1 MDTNLILS
9 LIANILLLAIQ
20 MWALCG
26 IRNKRYIFKYYTYL
40 QNFISILVST
50 FFVIAVAADCMNVS
64 RLLTA
69 AKGFRYVATC
79 GLVVTMFVFTFL
91 SITCREDKNRIGSS
105 DCKPGYSYRLVNIVL
120 HYISPV
126 LAVISF
132 LWFEK
137 PIVLTDSLCTAIV
150 ALPSVLYWTVYLIL
164 SVTNKWDEPYS
175 FSVSKSKAVNDIAQ
189 VAFVLLF
196 AVLFVF
202 TTILLWETK

>member
-1 MDTNLILS
+1 M
-9 LIANILLLAIQ
+9 
-20 MWALCG
+20 
-26 IRNKRYIFKYYTYL
+26 
-40 QNFISILVST
+40 
-50 FFVIAVAADCMNVS
+50 
-64 RLLTA
+64 
-69 AKGFRYVATC
+69 
-79 GLVVTMFVFTFL
+79 
-91 SITCREDKNRIGSS
+91 
-105 DCKPGYSYRLVNIVL
+105 NIVL

-137 PIVLTDSLCTAIV
+137 PIVLTDSLWTAIV

>member
-20 MWALCG
+20 TWALCG

-126 LAVISF
+126 L
-132 LWFEK
+132 
-137 PIVLTDSLCTAIV
+137 TDSLWTAIV

>member
-1 MDTNLILS
+1 MDTNLVLS
-9 LIANILLLAIQ
+9 LIANVLLLAILT
-20 MWALCG
+20 WALCG
-26 IRNKRYIFKYYTYL
+26 IRNKRNIFKYYTYL

-50 FFVIAVAADCMNVS
+50 FFVIAVAADCMNVP

-91 SITCREDKNRIGSS
+91 SITCRADKNRILCS
-105 DCKPGYSYRLVNIVL
+105 DCKPGYPYRLVNIVL
-120 HYISPV
+120 HYIAPV

-137 PIVLTDSLCTAIV
+137 PIVLTDSLWTAIV
-150 ALPSVLYWTVYLIL
+150 AIPSILYWAAYLIL
-164 SVTNKWDEPYS
+164 TVTKKWDEPYS

-189 VAFVLLF
+189 VSFVPLF

-202 TTILLWETK
+202 TSILLWENK